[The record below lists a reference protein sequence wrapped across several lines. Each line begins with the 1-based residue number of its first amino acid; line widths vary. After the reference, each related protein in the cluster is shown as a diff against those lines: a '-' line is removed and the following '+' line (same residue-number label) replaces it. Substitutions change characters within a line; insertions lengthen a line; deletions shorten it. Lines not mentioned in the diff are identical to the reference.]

1 MVEGLRLL
9 PPTSI
14 HEALDS
20 VFQVDD
26 IEVDEQ
32 SERSAAEFEV
42 GDDLSLMNGRDGVH
56 GLDLHNNNIL
66 NQKIHAISNFKF
78 HAAIDDGKPDLTRGS
93 NTCFLQFVMQAR
105 LIGAL
110 E

>member
-26 IEVDEQ
+26 IEIDEQ

-42 GDDLSLMNGRDGVH
+42 GDDLSLMNGRDAVH
-56 GLDLHNNNIL
+56 GLDLYDNNIL
-66 NQKIHAISNFKF
+66 DQQVHSISNFEF
-78 HAAIDDGKPDLTRGS
+78 YAAIDDGKPDLTRGS
-93 NTCFLQFVMQAR
+93 NTRFLQFVMQAR